1 MEFDEG
7 FILSGLRMPMEWSNP
22 KILTVKGMF
31 AFQYGSF
38 WQNALFYPY
47 FFWFRL
53 FYSHVIY
60 TKMCSFMNMPKC
72 YLGLARSQW
81 IPLKE
86 TCHWKGVAIYG
97 AYVMLRQSVRRY
109 GYEFV
114 VAHLRFQFTI
124 KRCMSNDGL
133 ESTFR
138 LLGIMSASMKAIEYL
153 NEHHY
158 WSLRQS
164 FSLKDVT
171 ILNQIDL
178 QVFYIYI
185 YICLIRK

>member
-1 MEFDEG
+1 MFCFIHTSFDLVYFIVTRYIQRCVVSWTCSSVTSGWPGHSG
-7 FILSGLRMPMEWSNP
+7 FPW
-22 KILTVKGMF
+22 KK
-31 AFQYGSF
+31 
-38 WQNALFYPY
+38 
-47 FFWFRL
+47 
-53 FYSHVIY
+53 
-60 TKMCSFMNMPKC
+60 
-72 YLGLARSQW
+72 LA
-81 IPLKE
+81 IE
-86 TCHWKGVAIYG
+86 KGVAIYG
-97 AYVMLRQSVRRY
+97 AYVMVRQSVQRY

-114 VAHLRFQFTI
+114 VAPLRFQFTI

-171 ILNQIDL
+171 LWIKST
-178 QVFYIYI
+178 YRYSIYI
-185 YICLIRK
+185 YIFALFGNRWPYIHIYIYIMILFTLECGTLHVKYTELWL